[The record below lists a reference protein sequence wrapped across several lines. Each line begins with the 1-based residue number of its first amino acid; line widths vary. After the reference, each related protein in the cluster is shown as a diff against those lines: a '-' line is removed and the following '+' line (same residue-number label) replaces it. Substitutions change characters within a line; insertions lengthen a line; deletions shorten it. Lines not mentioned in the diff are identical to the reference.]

1 MSNFARLVLLAVALA
16 TLTSSAHSAAL
27 YCNGSTVAQL
37 SYHGKGT
44 LYVRL
49 ANMNTAVGI
58 CSFDAD
64 WAPAGSLTGTTSP
77 SSCKAIYAALL
88 AAKHSGQPISQMLFD
103 GEQVPANC
111 SSWGPWAQ
119 ANLRYIDI

>member
-1 MSNFARLVLLAVALA
+1 MKKFARRVLFSVALA
-16 TLTSSAHSAAL
+16 TLTTSAQSAAL

-37 SYHGKGT
+37 SYHGAGT

-58 CSFDAD
+58 CSFDGE
-64 WAPAGSLTGTTSP
+64 WVRPGTLTGPTSA

-88 AAKHSGQPISQMLFD
+88 AAKHSGQPIAQMLFD
-103 GEQVPANC
+103 GDQVPANC